1 MSELT
6 FIGLANYVF
15 DTTNFVAIIFTS
27 ENNSQTSYMYQFS
40 TLNTPN
46 NNWVPISSLTNVSII
61 ANTEINI
68 QLIIPSTILMEGNY
82 YIFIKSTITNT
93 IIWQLS
99 NSYFSQGSLSTLIG
113 TLPSTSSQ
121 VSLSPLNATTS
132 STLFGPTVSPPVG
145 NNISTADGGY
155 ILNNIITNNITLDN
169 WITISNVLLT
179 VPSITFN
186 PSYNPSDNTSN
197 IQNAPLFIIGCAGI
211 VITDDLTTMAGSIN
225 IIGININ
232 GSGISIP
239 NAININ
245 GNCTFNG
252 VGISGIVLTNTITC
266 NDNTV
271 FNGITSNS
279 DSFDGVGIVILNNII
294 NNGQYQIILNGGT
307 TLNNTK
313 GTDFYNKPGNILPAT
328 VTLYPNYS
336 TNNGVS
342 SSFIPYIIPT
352 TSSISIAIKK
362 TKKIQTWQ
370 IVLIVILVLLLV
382 LGIILITTRVI

>member
-27 ENNSQTSYMYQFS
+27 DNNSLTSYMYQFS

-68 QLIIPSTILMEGNY
+68 QLIIPSTILMQGNY

-132 STLFGPTVSPPVG
+132 SIIFGQTVSPPVG
-145 NNISTADGGY
+145 NNVPTVDGGY
-155 ILNNIITNNITLDN
+155 ILNNIITNSITLDN

-179 VPSITFN
+179 VPSINFN
-186 PSYNPSDNTSN
+186 PIYNPSDNTSN
-197 IQNAPLFIIGCAGI
+197 IQTAPLFIIGCAGI

-252 VGISGIVLTNTITC
+252 VGIIGIVLNNTITC
-266 NDNTV
+266 NNNTV

-279 DSFDGVGIVILNNII
+279 DSFDGVGIEILNNII
-294 NNGQYQIILNGGT
+294 NNGLYQIILNGGT

-313 GTDFYNKPGNILPAT
+313 GTDFYNKPGIILPAT

-336 TNNGVS
+336 INNGVS

-352 TSSISIAIKK
+352 TSSIAIKK